1 MLLTPYFHPRN
12 MIKLFGF
19 MDIVVAIIII
29 SEIFFSVP
37 WRMAFAAAI
46 YLLLKTWLFW
56 PDIMSILDGVVAII
70 IIIGVFH
77 TWDAVSWWS
86 AFYIGQKA
94 LFAFL

>member
-1 MLLTPYFHPRN
+1 

-19 MDIVVAIIII
+19 MDMVVAIIII
-29 SEIFFSVP
+29 SEIFFDVP

-56 PDIMSILDGVVAII
+56 PDLASILDGFVAII
-70 IIIGVFH
+70 VLIGIFY
-77 TWDAVSWWS
+77 TWNPVSWGS

-94 LFAFL
+94 IMAFL